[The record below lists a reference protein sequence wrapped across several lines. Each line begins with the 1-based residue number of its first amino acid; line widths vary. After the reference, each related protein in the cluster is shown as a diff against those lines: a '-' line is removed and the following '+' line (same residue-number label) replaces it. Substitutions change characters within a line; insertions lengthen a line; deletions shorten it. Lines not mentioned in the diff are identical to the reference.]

1 MSLESM
7 TAKSAYSISLET
19 LCHFSFQVLKKKKK
33 TEKKAKLHYGSL
45 CHSIKCV
52 IKNEHSMTLHGE

>member
-33 TEKKAKLHYGSL
+33 LKKRQNFIMVLS
-45 CHSIKCV
+45 V
-52 IKNEHSMTLHGE
+52 IP